1 MTSYFR
7 LKNLSIEKIFF
18 NYKNKTMTTNPS
30 NKTTFEPKKI
40 QEQRFEFILY
50 INNKIICQRYFDIRD
65 FNEESIS
72 SLEMKNLM
80 DSICS
85 MSMGSYGEMG
95 IIPKHLKNKAIDYL
109 WSYHNMYSSNQDQIP
124 RNIFERIDNFQFEIK
139 IDKKM
144 VGKSMFSGNFFP
156 PKVRYAVDI
165 KEIIPLI
172 MGEIRYF
179 LSQKKYTKVLA

>member
-1 MTSYFR
+1 
-7 LKNLSIEKIFF
+7 
-18 NYKNKTMTTNPS
+18 MTTNPS

-40 QEQRFEFILY
+40 QEQRFEFVLY

-72 SLEMKNLM
+72 SLEMKKLM

-85 MSMGSYGEMG
+85 MNIGRYGEMG
-95 IIPKHLKNKAIDYL
+95 IIPKHLKNKAIEYL
-109 WSYHNMYSSNQDQIP
+109 WSNYNPYYLNQDLNP
-124 RNIFERIDNFQFEIK
+124 RNIFERIDDFQFEIK

-172 MGEIRYF
+172 MGEIRSS
-179 LSQKKYTKVLA
+179 LSQKKYTKVVV